1 MLRNLVIALTLAFS
15 AGPTALAQDWAT
27 KMFETAKHD
36 FGVVA
41 RGAKAEYEFV
51 LTNPY
56 VEDVHVAAVR
66 VSCGCTTPRIGKET
80 LKTYEKG
87 AIVASINSERF
98 SGKQGSTITVTI
110 DKPFW
115 AQVQL
120 QVSVYIQG
128 NVVVE
133 PASVALGRVDRG
145 TAAERKAAVRYTGGG
160 QWTITQVK
168 SANPHLSGKVVET
181 TRDENGVCYELQVQL
196 AEKAPAGLIREH
208 LILVTSDPRAR
219 QIPVLVEGEVVGEVT
234 VSPSPLFLGSL
245 RPGEKVTK
253 QLVVRGKKALRVLS
267 ATTDCEGVQLTLRK
281 DAPARPVQLIP
292 VTFTAGEEPGKVT
305 GKVRIETDLG
315 RVEVDLLAYVAQ
327 AAQPQASGEEE

>member
-1 MLRNLVIALTLAFS
+1 MLRNL
-15 AGPTALAQDWAT
+15 ALALILTSLTGPLASAQEWAR
-27 KMFETAKHD
+27 KMFVTTKHD

-51 LTNPY
+51 LANPY

-87 AIVASINSERF
+87 AIIAHINSERF

-120 QVSVYIQG
+120 QVSVYIRG
-128 NVVVE
+128 DVTVE

-145 TAAERKAAVRYTGGG
+145 TATDRKAAVRYTGGG

-168 SANPHLSGKVVET
+168 SANPHLSGKVVEK

-208 LILVTSDPRAR
+208 VILVTNDQRAR
-219 QIPVLVEGEVVGEVT
+219 QIPVLVEGEVIGDVT

-253 QLVVRGKKALRVLS
+253 QLVVRGRSPLRILS
-267 ATTDCEGVQLTLRK
+267 ATTDCEGVQLVVRK

-292 VTFTAGEEPGKVT
+292 VTFGAGEEPGKVT
-305 GKVRIETDLG
+305 GTIRVETDLG
-315 RVEVDLLAYVAQ
+315 PAHVELFAYVAK
-327 AAQPQASGEEE
+327 AAKPQTSDEEE